1 MSGGLVWTKGLTM
14 SEVDLI
20 GVGLN
25 IPFFYTLCPNMT
37 SLLFIIIV
45 KLQTKKNKNKIKKT
59 RQAQEGWL
67 IFKNSTVKQWSQF
80 QEWVSLHTPAPAH

>member
-1 MSGGLVWTKGLTM
+1 M

-45 KLQTKKNKNKIKKT
+45 KLQTKKNKNKIKKLG
-59 RQAQEGWL
+59 RHRKGDS
-67 IFKNSTVKQWSQF
+67 FSK
-80 QEWVSLHTPAPAH
+80 TPQ